1 MAPPA
6 PVGGT
11 NKETTTPM
19 PEPKV
24 QREQAGS
31 DVSRR
36 NFMQRSA
43 AATAATGAAFHI
55 ARPGALRSE
64 SPEKLTIGIV
74 GCGGRGTRG
83 VAEAIRGNPNYE
95 LHVMGDLFE
104 DQLERS
110 LRRLRDSEEFEPEV
124 RKQIQV
130 APENRFL
137 GYDAYKKVVDSGVDV
152 VFLHTPPGW
161 RPLHFEYAV
170 NANKH
175 VFAEKPL
182 ATDCMGAQK
191 VIRLAKESERKKLTV
206 MIGAQRRSQK
216 EYVES
221 VQRIQDGE
229 IGDIAATYANWI
241 SGPVIKGA
249 DFEAK
254 LDQTSLAWQQRA
266 WYSHVWICGDQ
277 IVEQHLH
284 NIDVINWVM
293 GDTHPVSVVAS
304 GGAVWRPREKLYGNI
319 YDHVYADFEYANGVR
334 MASHCRQYP
343 ERKVRRVN
351 ELVVGTRGR
360 STVRDLGTPSK
371 VSPYVQEHI
380 DMVASINGSGPYKNL
395 ALPVAYSTMTA
406 IMGRESAYAG
416 IEVTWEMA
424 MNSKQNLI
432 PDNPSLEGAH
442 DVPELPRPGEY
453 EFI

>member
-1 MAPPA
+1 
-6 PVGGT
+6 
-11 NKETTTPM
+11 M
-19 PEPKV
+19 PEQSTAAANSAP
-24 QREQAGS
+24 

-36 NFMQRSA
+36 NFMTGSAQTA
-43 AATAATGAAFHI
+43 AATAVGLQI
-55 ARPGALRSE
+55 VRPETLRGQAN
-64 SPEKLTIGIV
+64 EKLTIGIV

-83 VAEAIRGNPNYE
+83 VAEAIRGNPSYE
-95 LHVMGDLFE
+95 LTVMGDLFE

-110 LRRLRDSEEFEPEV
+110 LRRLRDSDEFEPEV
-124 RKQIQV
+124 KKQIQV
-130 APENRFL
+130 APENRYL

-161 RPLHFEYAV
+161 RPLHFEYAI
-170 NANKH
+170 NAGKH

-206 MIGAQRRSQK
+206 MIGAQRRCQK
-216 EYVES
+216 EYVDS
-221 VQRIQDGE
+221 VRRIQDGE
-229 IGDIAATYANWI
+229 IGDVVATYANWV

-249 DFEAK
+249 DFQEK
-254 LDQTSLAWQQRA
+254 LETDSLAWQQRA

-293 GDTHPVSVVAS
+293 GDTHPESVVAS
-304 GGAVWRPREKLYGNI
+304 GGAIWRPREKLYGNI
-319 YDHVYADFEYANGVR
+319 YDHVYADFVYANGVR
-334 MASHCRQYP
+334 MSSHCRQYP

-351 ELVVGTRGR
+351 ELVVGTHGR
-360 STVRDLGTPSK
+360 STVRDLGNPGK
-371 VSPYVQEHI
+371 NPYVQEHVE
-380 DMVASINGSGPYKNL
+380 MVASINGSGPYKNF

-416 IEVTWEMA
+416 IELTWDMV

-432 PDNPSLEGAH
+432 PDNPSLDGRF

-453 EFI
+453 EFV

>member
-1 MAPPA
+1 M
-6 PVGGT
+6 T
-11 NKETTTPM
+11 
-19 PEPKV
+19 EPTAAQPHTKQSV
-24 QREQAGS
+24 T
-31 DVSRR
+31 RR

-43 AATAATGAAFHI
+43 GTAAATAAGLQI
-55 ARPGALRSE
+55 VRPQALRGDDG
-64 SPEKLTIGIV
+64 EKLSIGIV

-110 LRRLRDSEEFEPEV
+110 LRRLRDSDEFPAEV
-124 RKQIQV
+124 KQQIKV
-130 APENRFL
+130 APENRYL

-161 RPLHFEYAV
+161 RPLHLEYAI

-182 ATDCMGAQK
+182 ATDMMGAQK
-191 VIRLAKESERKKLTV
+191 VIRLAKESEQKKLTV

-229 IGDIAATYANWI
+229 IGDVVATYANWI

-249 DFEAK
+249 DFQER
-254 LDQTSLAWQQRA
+254 LDQDSLAWQQRA

-284 NIDVINWVM
+284 NIDVINWVL

-319 YDHVYADFEYANGVR
+319 YDHVYADFEYADGVR
-334 MASHCRQYP
+334 MSSHCRQYP

-360 STVRDLGTPSK
+360 STVRDLGTPSQT
-371 VSPYVQEHI
+371 SPYVQEHI
-380 DMVASINGSGPYKNL
+380 DMIKSINGSGPYKNQAL
-395 ALPVAYSTMTA
+395 AVAYSTMTA

-416 IEVTWEMA
+416 IEVTWDMA

-432 PDNPSLEGAH
+432 PDNPSLDGKH

>member
-1 MAPPA
+1 
-6 PVGGT
+6 
-11 NKETTTPM
+11 M
-19 PEPKV
+19 PEQSTPAANSA
-24 QREQAGS
+24 Q

-36 NFMQRSA
+36 NFMTGSA
-43 AATAATGAAFHI
+43 QTATATAVGLQI
-55 ARPGALRSE
+55 VRPETLKGQAN
-64 SPEKLTIGIV
+64 EKLTIGIV

-83 VAEAIRGNPNYE
+83 VAEAIRGNPSYE
-95 LHVMGDLFE
+95 LAVMGDLFE

-110 LRRLRDSEEFEPEV
+110 LRRLRDSDEFEPEV
-124 RKQIQV
+124 KKQIQV
-130 APENRFL
+130 APENRYL

-161 RPLHFEYAV
+161 RPLHFEYAI
-170 NANKH
+170 NAGKH

-206 MIGAQRRSQK
+206 MIGAQRRCQK
-216 EYVES
+216 EYVDS
-221 VQRIQDGE
+221 VRRIQDGE
-229 IGDIAATYANWI
+229 IGDVVATYANWV

-249 DFEAK
+249 EFQEK
-254 LDQTSLAWQQRA
+254 LETDSLAWQQRA

-293 GDTHPVSVVAS
+293 GDTHPESVVAS
-304 GGAVWRPREKLYGNI
+304 GGAIWRPREKLYGNI
-319 YDHVYADFEYANGVR
+319 YDHVYADFVYANGVR
-334 MASHCRQYP
+334 MSSHCRQYP

-351 ELVVGTRGR
+351 ELVVGTHGR
-360 STVRDLGTPSK
+360 STVRDLGNPGK
-371 VSPYVQEHI
+371 NPYVQEHI
-380 DMVASINGSGPYKNL
+380 EMVASINGSGPYKNF

-416 IEVTWEMA
+416 IELTWDMV
-424 MNSKQNLI
+424 MNSKQNLM
-432 PDNPSLEGAH
+432 PDNPSLDGKF

-453 EFI
+453 EFV

>member
-1 MAPPA
+1 MPAQPTNATAPKA
-6 PVGGT
+6 
-11 NKETTTPM
+11 
-19 PEPKV
+19 
-24 QREQAGS
+24 

-36 NFMQRSA
+36 NFMTASSTA
-43 AATAATGAAFHI
+43 AAAAGLQI
-55 ARPGALRSE
+55 VRPETLKGDQN
-64 SPEKLTIGIV
+64 EKLTIGIV

-83 VAEAIRGNPNYE
+83 VAEAIRGNPAYE
-95 LHVMGDLFE
+95 LKVMGDLFE

-110 LRRLRDSEEFEPEV
+110 LRRLRDSDEFEPEV
-124 RKQIQV
+124 KKQIQV
-130 APENRFL
+130 APENRYL

-161 RPLHFEYAV
+161 RPLHFEYAI
-170 NANKH
+170 NAGKH

-191 VIRLAKESERKKLTV
+191 VIRLAKESEKKGLTV
-206 MIGAQRRSQK
+206 MVGAQRRSQQ
-216 EYVES
+216 EYVQS

-229 IGDIAATYANWI
+229 IGDIVATYANWV

-249 DFEAK
+249 DFEERLEEK
-254 LDQTSLAWQQRA
+254 SLAWQQRA
-266 WYSHVWICGDQ
+266 WYSYVWICGDQ

-284 NIDVINWVM
+284 NLDVINWVM
-293 GDTHPVSVVAS
+293 GDTHPERVVAS
-304 GGAVWRPREKLYGNI
+304 GGAVWRPRERLYGNI

-360 STVRDLGTPSK
+360 STVTDLGNKSK
-371 VSPYVQEHI
+371 TNQYVQEHI
-380 DMVASINGSGPYKNL
+380 DMVASINGSGPYMNRAL
-395 ALPVAYSTMTA
+395 AVAYSTMTA

-416 IEVTWEMA
+416 IEVTWDMV
-424 MNSKQNLI
+424 MNSKQNLM
-432 PDNPSLEGAH
+432 PDNPTLETEF
-442 DVPELPRPGEY
+442 DIPDLPRPGEY

>member
-1 MAPPA
+1 MVEQDSTPPA
-6 PVGGT
+6 LEADLT
-11 NKETTTPM
+11 
-19 PEPKV
+19 
-24 QREQAGS
+24 
-31 DVSRR
+31 RR
-36 NFMQRSA
+36 NFMKGSARTA
-43 AATAATGAAFHI
+43 AATAAGLQI
-55 ARPGALRSE
+55 VRPQTLRGDNH
-64 SPEKLTIGIV
+64 EKLSIGIV

-95 LHVMGDLFE
+95 LKAMGDLFE

-110 LRRLRDSEEFEPEV
+110 LRRLRDSDEFEPEV
-124 RKQIQV
+124 KKQIQV
-130 APENRFL
+130 APENRYL
-137 GYDAYKKVVDSGVDV
+137 GYDAYKKVIDSGVDV

-206 MIGAQRRSQK
+206 VIGAQRRYQK

-229 IGDIAATYANWI
+229 IGDVVATYANWI

-249 DFEAK
+249 DFADR
-254 LDQTSLAWQQRA
+254 LDQQSLAWQQRA

-334 MASHCRQYP
+334 MSSHCRQYP
-343 ERKVRRVN
+343 ERRVRRVN

-360 STVRDLGTPSK
+360 STVRDLGTPSQT
-371 VSPYVQEHI
+371 SPYVQEHI
-380 DMVASINGSGPYKNL
+380 DMVASINGTGPYKNQ

-416 IEVTWEMA
+416 IEVTWDMV

-432 PDNPSLEGAH
+432 PDSPSLEGMH
-442 DVPELPRPGEY
+442 EVPELPRPGEY

>member
-1 MAPPA
+1 
-6 PVGGT
+6 
-11 NKETTTPM
+11 M
-19 PEPKV
+19 PEQSTASANSAP
-24 QREQAGS
+24 

-36 NFMQRSA
+36 NFMTGSAQTA
-43 AATAATGAAFHI
+43 AATAVGLQI
-55 ARPGALRSE
+55 VRPETLRGQAN
-64 SPEKLTIGIV
+64 EKLTIGIV

-83 VAEAIRGNPNYE
+83 VAEAIRGNPSYE
-95 LHVMGDLFE
+95 LTVMGDLFE

-110 LRRLRDSEEFEPEV
+110 LRRLRDSDEFEPEV
-124 RKQIQV
+124 KKQIQV
-130 APENRFL
+130 APENRYL

-161 RPLHFEYAV
+161 RPLHFEYAI
-170 NANKH
+170 NAGKH

-206 MIGAQRRSQK
+206 MIGAQRRCQK
-216 EYVES
+216 EYVDS
-221 VQRIQDGE
+221 VRRIQDGE
-229 IGDIAATYANWI
+229 IGDVVATYANWV

-249 DFEAK
+249 DFQEK
-254 LDQTSLAWQQRA
+254 LETDSLAWQQRA

-293 GDTHPVSVVAS
+293 GDTHPESVVAS
-304 GGAVWRPREKLYGNI
+304 GGAIWRPREKLYGNI
-319 YDHVYADFEYANGVR
+319 YDHVYADFVYANGVR
-334 MASHCRQYP
+334 MSSHCRQYP

-351 ELVVGTRGR
+351 ELVVGTHGR
-360 STVRDLGTPSK
+360 STVRDLGNPGK
-371 VSPYVQEHI
+371 NPYVQEHVE
-380 DMVASINGSGPYKNL
+380 MVASINGSGPYKNF

-416 IEVTWEMA
+416 IELTWDMV

-432 PDNPSLEGAH
+432 PDNPSLDGKF

-453 EFI
+453 EFV

>member
-1 MAPPA
+1 
-6 PVGGT
+6 
-11 NKETTTPM
+11 M
-19 PEPKV
+19 PEESKSPA
-24 QREQAGS
+24 RPGAE
-31 DVSRR
+31 VSRR
-36 NFMQRSA
+36 GFMKGSASTA
-43 AATAATGAAFHI
+43 AATAAGFQIVRPETLRGQ
-55 ARPGALRSE
+55 AR
-64 SPEKLTIGIV
+64 EKLTIGIV

-83 VAEAIRGNPNYE
+83 VAEAIRGNPDYE
-95 LHVMGDLFE
+95 LKAMGDLFE

-110 LRRLRDSEEFEPEV
+110 LRRLRDSDEFEPEV
-124 RKQIQV
+124 KEKIQV

-137 GYDAYKKVVDSGVDV
+137 GYDAYKKVIDSGVDV

-161 RPLHFEYAV
+161 RPLHLEYAI

-206 MIGAQRRSQK
+206 MIGAQRRSQR

-229 IGDIAATYANWI
+229 IGDVVATYANWI
-241 SGPVIKGA
+241 SGPVVKGA
-249 DFEAK
+249 DFESR
-254 LDQTSLAWQQRA
+254 LDEDSLAWQQRA

-293 GDTHPVSVVAS
+293 GDTHPESVVAS
-304 GGAVWRPREKLYGNI
+304 GGAIWRPREKLYGNI
-319 YDHVYADFEYANGVR
+319 YDHVHADFVYANGVR
-334 MASHCRQYP
+334 MTSHCRQYP

-371 VSPYVQEHI
+371 TSPYVQEHT

-395 ALPVAYSTMTA
+395 ALAVAYSTMTA

-416 IEVTWEMA
+416 IELTWDMV

-432 PDNPSLEGAH
+432 PDNPSLDGAFN
-442 DVPELPRPGEY
+442 VPELPKPGEY

>member
-1 MAPPA
+1 
-6 PVGGT
+6 
-11 NKETTTPM
+11 M
-19 PEPKV
+19 PEQDSTPAASK
-24 QREQAGS
+24 A
-31 DVSRR
+31 DLTRR
-36 NFMQRSA
+36 NFMKGSANTA
-43 AATAATGAAFHI
+43 AATAVGLQI
-55 ARPGALRSE
+55 VRPQTLRGDNH
-64 SPEKLTIGIV
+64 EKLSIGIV

-95 LHVMGDLFE
+95 LKAMGDLFE

-110 LRRLRDSEEFEPEV
+110 LRRLRDSDEFEPEV
-124 RKQIQV
+124 KKQIQV
-130 APENRFL
+130 APENRYL
-137 GYDAYKKVVDSGVDV
+137 GYDAYKKVIDSGVDV

-191 VIRLAKESERKKLTV
+191 VIRLARETERKKLTV
-206 MIGAQRRSQK
+206 VIGAQRRYQK

-221 VQRIQDGE
+221 VQRIRDGE
-229 IGDIAATYANWI
+229 IGDVVATYANWI

-249 DFEAK
+249 DYADK
-254 LDQTSLAWQQRA
+254 LDQQSLAWQQRA

-334 MASHCRQYP
+334 MSSHCRQYP
-343 ERKVRRVN
+343 ERRVRRVN

-360 STVRDLGTPSK
+360 STVRDLGTPSQT
-371 VSPYVQEHI
+371 SPYVQEHI
-380 DMVASINGSGPYKNL
+380 DMVASINGTGPYKNQAL
-395 ALPVAYSTMTA
+395 AVAYSTMTA

-416 IEVTWEMA
+416 IEVTWDMV

-432 PDNPSLEGAH
+432 PENPSLEA
-442 DVPELPRPGEY
+442 RARSA
-453 EFI
+453 

>member
-1 MAPPA
+1 
-6 PVGGT
+6 
-11 NKETTTPM
+11 M
-19 PEPKV
+19 PEHTNSASP
-24 QREQAGS
+24 AAA

-36 NFMQRSA
+36 SFMRGSAGSA
-43 AATAATGAAFHI
+43 AAAAAGLQIASPRAARGAD
-55 ARPGALRSE
+55 
-64 SPEKLTIGIV
+64 PEKLTIGIV

-83 VAEAIRGNPNYE
+83 VAEAIRGNPGYE
-95 LHVMGDLFE
+95 LQVMGDLFE
-104 DQLERS
+104 DQLEGS
-110 LRRLRDSEEFEPEV
+110 LRRLRDSDEFEPEV
-124 RKQIQV
+124 KQQIKV
-130 APENRFL
+130 APENRYL

-161 RPLHFEYAV
+161 RPLHLEYAI
-170 NANKH
+170 NAGKH

-191 VIRLAKESERKKLTV
+191 VIRLAKESEAKKLTV
-206 MIGAQRRSQK
+206 MIGAQRRSQR
-216 EYVES
+216 EYVQS

-229 IGDIAATYANWI
+229 IGDIVATYANWV

-249 DFEAK
+249 DFQDRTEG
-254 LDQTSLAWQQRA
+254 DSLAWQQRA

-284 NIDVINWVM
+284 NLDVINWVM
-293 GDTHPVSVVAS
+293 GDTHPQSVVAS
-304 GGAVWRPREKLYGNI
+304 GGAIWRPRERLYGNI

-334 MASHCRQYP
+334 LSSHCRQYP

-360 STVRDLGTPSK
+360 STVRDLGTPSNT
-371 VSPYVQEHI
+371 SPYVQEHI
-380 DMVASINGSGPYKNL
+380 DMVASINGTGPYKNQ

-416 IEVTWEMA
+416 IEITWDMA

-432 PDNPSLEGAH
+432 PDNPSL
-442 DVPELPRPGEY
+442 DKSFDIPDLPRPGEY

>member
-1 MAPPA
+1 
-6 PVGGT
+6 
-11 NKETTTPM
+11 M
-19 PEPKV
+19 PEQSTAAATSAP
-24 QREQAGS
+24 

-36 NFMQRSA
+36 NFMTGSAQTA
-43 AATAATGAAFHI
+43 AATAVGLQI
-55 ARPGALRSE
+55 VRPETLRGQAN
-64 SPEKLTIGIV
+64 EKLTIGIV

-95 LHVMGDLFE
+95 LAVMGDLFE

-110 LRRLRDSEEFEPEV
+110 LRRLRDSDEFEPEV
-124 RKQIQV
+124 KKQIQV
-130 APENRFL
+130 APENRYL

-161 RPLHFEYAV
+161 RPLHFEYAI
-170 NANKH
+170 NAGKH

-191 VIRLAKESERKKLTV
+191 VIRLAKESERKNLTV
-206 MIGAQRRSQK
+206 MIGAQRRCQK
-216 EYVES
+216 EYVDS
-221 VQRIQDGE
+221 VRRIQDGE
-229 IGDIAATYANWI
+229 IGDVVATYANWV

-249 DFEAK
+249 DFQEK
-254 LDQTSLAWQQRA
+254 LETDSLAWQQRA

-293 GDTHPVSVVAS
+293 GDTHPESVVAS
-304 GGAVWRPREKLYGNI
+304 GGAIWRPREKLYGNI
-319 YDHVYADFEYANGVR
+319 YDHVYADFVYANGVR
-334 MASHCRQYP
+334 MSSHCRQYP

-351 ELVVGTRGR
+351 ELVVGTHGR
-360 STVRDLGTPSK
+360 STVRDLGNPGK
-371 VSPYVQEHI
+371 NPYVQEHI
-380 DMVASINGSGPYKNL
+380 EMVASINGSGPYKNF

-416 IEVTWEMA
+416 IELTWDMV

-432 PDNPSLEGAH
+432 PDNPSLDGKF

-453 EFI
+453 EFV

>member
-1 MAPPA
+1 
-6 PVGGT
+6 
-11 NKETTTPM
+11 M
-19 PEPKV
+19 PEPTISTKTPD
-24 QREQAGS
+24 A
-31 DVSRR
+31 DVTRR
-36 NFMQRSA
+36 NFMRGSAGTA
-43 AATAATGAAFHI
+43 AATAAGFQI
-55 ARPGALRSE
+55 VRPTTLRGQSK
-64 SPEKLTIGIV
+64 EKLSIGIV

-95 LHVMGDLFE
+95 LQVMGDLYE

-110 LRRLRDSEEFEPEV
+110 LRRLRDSDEFEPEV
-124 RKQIQV
+124 RNQIKV

-161 RPLHFEYAV
+161 RPLHLEYAI

-175 VFAEKPL
+175 IFAEKPL

-221 VQRIQDGE
+221 VQRIHDGE
-229 IGDIAATYANWI
+229 IGDVVATYANWI

-249 DFEAK
+249 DFAEK
-254 LDQTSLAWQQRA
+254 LDQNSLEWQQRA

-304 GGAVWRPREKLYGNI
+304 GGAIWRPREKLYGNI
-319 YDHVYADFEYANGVR
+319 YDHVHADFEYANGVR
-334 MASHCRQYP
+334 MTSHCRQYP

-351 ELVVGTRGR
+351 ELIVGTRGR
-360 STVRDLGTPSK
+360 STARDLGTPSK
-371 VSPYVQEHI
+371 TSPYVQEHI
-380 DMVASINGSGPYKNL
+380 DMMASINGTGPYKNQI
-395 ALPVAYSTMTA
+395 LPVAYSTMTA

-432 PDNPSLEGAH
+432 PGNPSLEGKH

>member
-1 MAPPA
+1 MTEPTPAAPHA
-6 PVGGT
+6 
-11 NKETTTPM
+11 KESVT
-19 PEPKV
+19 
-24 QREQAGS
+24 
-31 DVSRR
+31 RR

-43 AATAATGAAFHI
+43 GSAAATAAGLQI
-55 ARPGALRSE
+55 VRPQALRGDNH
-64 SPEKLTIGIV
+64 EKLSIGIV

-95 LHVMGDLFE
+95 LHAMGDLFE

-110 LRRLRDSEEFEPEV
+110 LRRLRDSDEFPAEV
-124 RKQIQV
+124 KQQIKV
-130 APENRFL
+130 APENRYL

-161 RPLHFEYAV
+161 RPLHLEYAI

-182 ATDCMGAQK
+182 ATDMMGAQK
-191 VIRLAKESERKKLTV
+191 VIRLAKESEQKKLTV

-229 IGDIAATYANWI
+229 IGDVVATYANWI

-249 DFEAK
+249 DFIER
-254 LDQTSLAWQQRA
+254 LDQESLAWQQRA

-284 NIDVINWVM
+284 NIDVINWVL

-334 MASHCRQYP
+334 MSSHCRQYP

-360 STVRDLGTPSK
+360 STVRDLGTPSQT
-371 VSPYVQEHI
+371 SPYVQEHI
-380 DMVASINGSGPYKNL
+380 DMVKSINGSGPYKNQAL
-395 ALPVAYSTMTA
+395 AVAYSTMTA

-416 IEVTWEMA
+416 IEVTWDMA

-432 PDNPSLEGAH
+432 PDNPSLDGKH

>member
-1 MAPPA
+1 MTEPTAAVPHA
-6 PVGGT
+6 
-11 NKETTTPM
+11 KESVT
-19 PEPKV
+19 
-24 QREQAGS
+24 
-31 DVSRR
+31 RR

-43 AATAATGAAFHI
+43 GTAAATAAGLQI
-55 ARPGALRSE
+55 VRPQALRGDDG
-64 SPEKLTIGIV
+64 EKLSIGIV

-110 LRRLRDSEEFEPEV
+110 LRRLRDSDEFPAEV
-124 RKQIQV
+124 KQQIKV
-130 APENRFL
+130 APENRYL

-161 RPLHFEYAV
+161 RPLHLEYAI

-182 ATDCMGAQK
+182 ATDMMGAQK
-191 VIRLAKESERKKLTV
+191 VIRLAKESEQKKLTV

-229 IGDIAATYANWI
+229 IGDVVATYANWI

-249 DFEAK
+249 DFQER
-254 LDQTSLAWQQRA
+254 LDQDSLAWQQRA

-284 NIDVINWVM
+284 NIDVINWVL

-319 YDHVYADFEYANGVR
+319 YDHVYADFEFANGVR
-334 MASHCRQYP
+334 MSSHCRQYP

-360 STVRDLGTPSK
+360 STVRDLGTPSQT
-371 VSPYVQEHI
+371 SPYVQEHI
-380 DMVASINGSGPYKNL
+380 DMIKSINGSGPYKNQAL
-395 ALPVAYSTMTA
+395 AVAYSTMTA

-416 IEVTWEMA
+416 IEVTWDMA

-432 PDNPSLEGAH
+432 PDNPSLDGKH

>member
-1 MAPPA
+1 
-6 PVGGT
+6 
-11 NKETTTPM
+11 M
-19 PEPKV
+19 PEQSTAAATSAP
-24 QREQAGS
+24 

-36 NFMQRSA
+36 NFMTGSAQTA
-43 AATAATGAAFHI
+43 AATAVGLQI
-55 ARPGALRSE
+55 VRPETLRGQAN
-64 SPEKLTIGIV
+64 EKLTIGIV

-95 LHVMGDLFE
+95 LAVMGDLFE

-110 LRRLRDSEEFEPEV
+110 LRRLRDSDEFEPEV
-124 RKQIQV
+124 KKQIQV
-130 APENRFL
+130 APENRYL

-161 RPLHFEYAV
+161 RPLHFEYAI
-170 NANKH
+170 NAGKH

-191 VIRLAKESERKKLTV
+191 VIRLAKESERKNLTV
-206 MIGAQRRSQK
+206 MIGAQRRCQK
-216 EYVES
+216 EYVDS
-221 VQRIQDGE
+221 VRRIQDGE
-229 IGDIAATYANWI
+229 IGDVVATYANWV

-249 DFEAK
+249 DFQEK
-254 LDQTSLAWQQRA
+254 LETDSLAWQQRA

-293 GDTHPVSVVAS
+293 GDTHPESVVAS
-304 GGAVWRPREKLYGNI
+304 GGAIWRPREKLYGNI
-319 YDHVYADFEYANGVR
+319 YDHVYADFVYANGVR
-334 MASHCRQYP
+334 MSSHCRQYP

-351 ELVVGTRGR
+351 ELVVGTHGR
-360 STVRDLGTPSK
+360 STVRDLGNPGK
-371 VSPYVQEHI
+371 NPYVQEHI
-380 DMVASINGSGPYKNL
+380 EMVASINGSGPYKNF

-416 IEVTWEMA
+416 IELTWDMV

-432 PDNPSLEGAH
+432 PDNPSLDGNF

-453 EFI
+453 EFV

>member
-1 MAPPA
+1 
-6 PVGGT
+6 
-11 NKETTTPM
+11 M
-19 PEPKV
+19 PEQSTPAANSA
-24 QREQAGS
+24 Q

-36 NFMQRSA
+36 NFMTGSAQTA
-43 AATAATGAAFHI
+43 AATAVGLQI
-55 ARPGALRSE
+55 VRPETLKGQAN
-64 SPEKLTIGIV
+64 EKLTIGIV

-83 VAEAIRGNPNYE
+83 VAEAIRGNPSYE
-95 LHVMGDLFE
+95 LAVMGDLFE

-110 LRRLRDSEEFEPEV
+110 LRRLRDSDEFEPEV
-124 RKQIQV
+124 KKQIQV
-130 APENRFL
+130 APENRYL

-161 RPLHFEYAV
+161 RPLHFEYAI
-170 NANKH
+170 NAGKH

-191 VIRLAKESERKKLTV
+191 VIRLAKESERKNLTV
-206 MIGAQRRSQK
+206 MIGAQRRCQK
-216 EYVES
+216 EYVDS
-221 VQRIQDGE
+221 VRRIQDGE
-229 IGDIAATYANWI
+229 IGDVVATYANWV

-249 DFEAK
+249 DFQEK
-254 LDQTSLAWQQRA
+254 LETDSLAWQQRA

-293 GDTHPVSVVAS
+293 GDTHPESVVAS
-304 GGAVWRPREKLYGNI
+304 GGAIWRPREKLYGNI
-319 YDHVYADFEYANGVR
+319 YDHVYADFVYANGVR

-351 ELVVGTRGR
+351 ELVVGTHGR
-360 STVRDLGTPSK
+360 STVKDLGNPGK
-371 VSPYVQEHI
+371 NPYVQEHI
-380 DMVASINGSGPYKNL
+380 EMVASINGSGPYKNF

-416 IEVTWEMA
+416 IELTWDMV
-424 MNSKQNLI
+424 MNSKQNLM
-432 PDNPSLEGAH
+432 PDNPSLDGKF

-453 EFI
+453 EFV

>member
-1 MAPPA
+1 MTEPTPVAPHTKDS
-6 PVGGT
+6 VT
-11 NKETTTPM
+11 
-19 PEPKV
+19 
-24 QREQAGS
+24 
-31 DVSRR
+31 RR

-43 AATAATGAAFHI
+43 GSAAATAAGLQI
-55 ARPGALRSE
+55 VRPQALRGDE
-64 SPEKLTIGIV
+64 NEKLSIGIV

-95 LHVMGDLFE
+95 LHAMGDLFE

-110 LRRLRDSEEFEPEV
+110 LRRLRDSDEFPAEV
-124 RKQIQV
+124 KQQIKV

-161 RPLHFEYAV
+161 RPLHLEYAI

-182 ATDCMGAQK
+182 ATDMTGAQK
-191 VIRLAKESERKKLTV
+191 VIRLAKESEQKKLTV

-229 IGDIAATYANWI
+229 IGDVVATYANWI

-249 DFEAK
+249 DFIER
-254 LDQTSLAWQQRA
+254 LDEESLAWQQRA

-284 NIDVINWVM
+284 NIDVINWVL

-334 MASHCRQYP
+334 MSSHCRQYP

-360 STVRDLGTPSK
+360 STVRDLGTPSQT
-371 VSPYVQEHI
+371 SPYVQEHI
-380 DMVASINGSGPYKNL
+380 DMVKSINGSGPYKNQAL
-395 ALPVAYSTMTA
+395 AVAYSTMTA

-416 IEVTWEMA
+416 IEVTWDMA

-432 PDNPSLEGAH
+432 PDNPSLDGKH

>member
-1 MAPPA
+1 
-6 PVGGT
+6 
-11 NKETTTPM
+11 M
-19 PEPKV
+19 PEQSTP
-24 QREQAGS
+24 AANS
-31 DVSRR
+31 APDVSRR
-36 NFMQRSA
+36 NFMTGSAQTA
-43 AATAATGAAFHI
+43 AATAVGLQI
-55 ARPGALRSE
+55 VRPETLKGQAN
-64 SPEKLTIGIV
+64 EKLTIGIV

-83 VAEAIRGNPNYE
+83 VAEAIRGNPSYE
-95 LHVMGDLFE
+95 LAVMGDLFE

-110 LRRLRDSEEFEPEV
+110 LRRLRDSDEFEPEV
-124 RKQIQV
+124 KKQIQV
-130 APENRFL
+130 APENRYL

-161 RPLHFEYAV
+161 RPLHFEYAID
-170 NANKH
+170 AGKH

-206 MIGAQRRSQK
+206 MIGAQRRCQK
-216 EYVES
+216 EYVDS
-221 VQRIQDGE
+221 VRRIQDGE
-229 IGDIAATYANWI
+229 IGDVVATYANWV

-249 DFEAK
+249 DFQEK
-254 LDQTSLAWQQRA
+254 LETESLAWQQRA

-293 GDTHPVSVVAS
+293 GDTHPESVVAS
-304 GGAVWRPREKLYGNI
+304 GGAIWRPREKLYGNI
-319 YDHVYADFEYANGVR
+319 YDHVYADFVYANGVR
-334 MASHCRQYP
+334 MSSHCRQYP

-351 ELVVGTRGR
+351 ELVVGTHGR
-360 STVRDLGTPSK
+360 STVRDLGNPGK
-371 VSPYVQEHI
+371 NPYVQEHI
-380 DMVASINGSGPYKNL
+380 EMVASINGSGPYKNF

-416 IEVTWEMA
+416 IELTWDMV

-432 PDNPSLEGAH
+432 PDNPSMDGKF

-453 EFI
+453 DFV

>member
-1 MAPPA
+1 
-6 PVGGT
+6 
-11 NKETTTPM
+11 M
-19 PEPKV
+19 PEQECTPPGP
-24 QREQAGS
+24 EA
-31 DVSRR
+31 DLTRR
-36 NFMQRSA
+36 NFMKGSARTA
-43 AATAATGAAFHI
+43 AATAAGFQVV
-55 ARPGALRSE
+55 RPQSLRGDNH
-64 SPEKLTIGIV
+64 EKLSIGIV

-95 LHVMGDLFE
+95 LKAMGDLFE

-110 LRRLRDSEEFEPEV
+110 LRRLRDSDEFEPEV
-124 RKQIQV
+124 KKQIQV
-130 APENRFL
+130 APENRYL
-137 GYDAYKKVVDSGVDV
+137 GYDAYKKVIDSGVDV

-191 VIRLAKESERKKLTV
+191 VIRLAKQSEQKKLTV
-206 MIGAQRRSQK
+206 VIGAQRRYQK

-221 VQRIQDGE
+221 VQRIRDGE
-229 IGDIAATYANWI
+229 IGDVVATYANWI

-249 DFEAK
+249 DYADK
-254 LDQTSLAWQQRA
+254 LDQQSLAWQQRA

-334 MASHCRQYP
+334 MSSHCRQYP
-343 ERKVRRVN
+343 ERRVRRVN

-360 STVRDLGTPSK
+360 STVRDLGTPSQT
-371 VSPYVQEHI
+371 SPYVQEHI
-380 DMVASINGSGPYKNL
+380 DMVASINGTGPYKNEAL
-395 ALPVAYSTMTA
+395 AVAYSTMTA

-416 IEVTWEMA
+416 IEVTWDMV

-432 PDNPSLEGAH
+432 PDNPSLEGEH
-442 DVPELPRPGEY
+442 EVPELPRPGEY

>member
-1 MAPPA
+1 MSQETVSEPA
-6 PVGGT
+6 PA
-11 NKETTTPM
+11 
-19 PEPKV
+19 
-24 QREQAGS
+24 R
-31 DVSRR
+31 DVTRR
-36 NFMQRSA
+36 NFMKGSAETA
-43 AATAATGAAFHI
+43 AATAAGFQI
-55 ARPGALRSE
+55 VRPATLRGDSH
-64 SPEKLTIGIV
+64 EKLTIGIV

-104 DQLERS
+104 DELERS
-110 LRRLRDSEEFEPEV
+110 LRRLRDSDEFEPEV

-130 APENRFL
+130 APENRYL

-161 RPLHFEYAV
+161 RPLHLEYAV

-191 VIRLAKESERKKLTV
+191 VIRLAKESEQKKLTV
-206 MIGAQRRSQK
+206 MIGAQRRSQQ

-229 IGDIAATYANWI
+229 IGDVVATYANWI

-249 DFEAK
+249 DFQDQ
-254 LDQTSLAWQQRA
+254 LDQESLAWQQRA

-293 GDTHPVSVVAS
+293 GDTHPARVVAS

-319 YDHVYADFEYANGVR
+319 YDHVFADFEYANGVR
-334 MASHCRQYP
+334 MSSHCRQYP

-380 DMVASINGSGPYKNL
+380 DMVASINGTGPYRNQ

-432 PDNPSLEGAH
+432 PDDPSLEGQH
-442 DVPELPRPGEY
+442 EVPELPRPGEY

>member
-1 MAPPA
+1 MEPLKQ
-6 PVGGT
+6 
-11 NKETTTPM
+11 NKEVT
-19 PEPKV
+19 
-24 QREQAGS
+24 
-31 DVSRR
+31 RR
-36 NFMQRSA
+36 NFVSGSTGTA
-43 AATAATGAAFHI
+43 AAAAGFQI
-55 ARPGALRSE
+55 IRPEVLRGQVK
-64 SPEKLTIGIV
+64 EKMTLGLV

-83 VAEAIRGNPNYE
+83 VAEAVRGNPNYE
-95 LHVMGDLFE
+95 LKAMGDIFE
-104 DQLERS
+104 DQLEQS
-110 LRRLRDSEEFEPEV
+110 LRRLRDSDEFAPEI

-130 APENRFL
+130 APENRYIGF
-137 GYDAYKKVVDSGVDV
+137 DAYKKVIDSGVDI

-170 NANKH
+170 NAGKH
-175 VFAEKPL
+175 IFAEKPL

-191 VIRLAKESERKKLTV
+191 MIRLAKESEAKKLTV

-221 VQRIQDGE
+221 VKRIQDGE
-229 IGDIAATYANWI
+229 IGDITAAYANWI

-249 DFEAK
+249 DFEQK
-254 LDQTSLAWQQRA
+254 LEAETLAWQQRA

-304 GGAVWRPREKLYGNI
+304 GGAIWRPQEKLYGNI
-319 YDHVYADFEYANGVR
+319 YDHIYADFVYANGVR

-360 STVRDLGTPSK
+360 STVRDLGTPVEISRYA
-371 VSPYVQEHI
+371 YVQEHI
-380 DMVASINGSGPYKNL
+380 DMLASIQGTGPYQNRAL
-395 ALPVAYSTMTA
+395 AVAYSTMTA
-406 IMGRESAYAG
+406 IMGRESAYSG
-416 IEVTWEMA
+416 QEITWDMA

-432 PDNPSLEGAH
+432 PDNPSLNKKFEI
-442 DVPELPRPGEY
+442 PPLPRPGEY

>member
-1 MAPPA
+1 
-6 PVGGT
+6 
-11 NKETTTPM
+11 M
-19 PEPKV
+19 PEQSTAAVTP
-24 QREQAGS
+24 EG
-31 DVSRR
+31 DVTRR
-36 NFMQRSA
+36 NFMTGSTGTA
-43 AATAATGAAFHI
+43 AATAVGLQI
-55 ARPGALRSE
+55 VRPETLRGDNH
-64 SPEKLTIGIV
+64 EKLTIGIV

-83 VAEAIRGNPNYE
+83 IAEAIRGNPNYE
-95 LHVMGDLFE
+95 LQVMGDLFE

-110 LRRLRDSEEFEPEV
+110 LRRLRDSDEFEPEV
-124 RKQIQV
+124 KKQIKV
-130 APENRFL
+130 APENRYL

-161 RPLHFEYAV
+161 RPLHFEYAI
-170 NANKH
+170 NAGKH

-216 EYVES
+216 EYVDS
-221 VQRIQDGE
+221 VRRIQDGE
-229 IGDIAATYANWI
+229 IGDVVATYANWI

-249 DFEAK
+249 DFQEKLEA
-254 LDQTSLAWQQRA
+254 DSLAWQQRA

-293 GDTHPVSVVAS
+293 GDTHPESVVAS
-304 GGAVWRPREKLYGNI
+304 GGAIWRPREKLYGNI
-319 YDHVYADFEYANGVR
+319 YDHVYADFVYANGVR
-334 MASHCRQYP
+334 MSSHCRQYP

-351 ELVVGTRGR
+351 ELVVGTHGR
-360 STVRDLGTPSK
+360 STVRDLGTPGK
-371 VSPYVQEHI
+371 NPYVQEHI

-416 IEVTWEMA
+416 IEVTWDMA

-432 PDNPSLEGAH
+432 PDTPSLDGKH

-453 EFI
+453 EFV

>member
-1 MAPPA
+1 
-6 PVGGT
+6 
-11 NKETTTPM
+11 M
-19 PEPKV
+19 PEQSTVAATSAP
-24 QREQAGS
+24 

-36 NFMQRSA
+36 NFMTGSA
-43 AATAATGAAFHI
+43 QTAAVTAVGLQI
-55 ARPGALRSE
+55 VRPETLRGQAN
-64 SPEKLTIGIV
+64 EKLTIGIV

-95 LHVMGDLFE
+95 LAVMGDLFE

-110 LRRLRDSEEFEPEV
+110 LRRLRDSDEFEPEV
-124 RKQIQV
+124 KKQIQV
-130 APENRFL
+130 APENRYL

-161 RPLHFEYAV
+161 RPLHFEYAI
-170 NANKH
+170 NAGKH

-206 MIGAQRRSQK
+206 MIGAQRRCQK
-216 EYVES
+216 EYVDS
-221 VQRIQDGE
+221 VRRIQDGE
-229 IGDIAATYANWI
+229 IGDVVATYANWV

-249 DFEAK
+249 DFQEK
-254 LDQTSLAWQQRA
+254 LETDSLAWQQRA

-293 GDTHPVSVVAS
+293 GDTHPESVVAS
-304 GGAVWRPREKLYGNI
+304 GGAIWRPREKLYGNI
-319 YDHVYADFEYANGVR
+319 YDHVYADFVYANGVR
-334 MASHCRQYP
+334 MSSHCRQYP

-351 ELVVGTRGR
+351 ELVVGTHGR
-360 STVRDLGTPSK
+360 STVRDLGNPGK
-371 VSPYVQEHI
+371 NPYVQEHI
-380 DMVASINGSGPYKNL
+380 EMVASINGSGPYKNF

-416 IEVTWEMA
+416 IELTWDMV

-432 PDNPSLEGAH
+432 PDNPSLDGNF
-442 DVPELPRPGEY
+442 DIPELPRPGEY
-453 EFI
+453 EFV

>member
-1 MAPPA
+1 MRARMQ
-6 PVGGT
+6 GI
-11 NKETTTPM
+11 KLM
-19 PEPKV
+19 PEQSTAAANSAP
-24 QREQAGS
+24 

-36 NFMQRSA
+36 NFMTGSAQTA
-43 AATAATGAAFHI
+43 AATAVGLQI
-55 ARPGALRSE
+55 VRPETLRGQAN
-64 SPEKLTIGIV
+64 EKLTIGIV

-83 VAEAIRGNPNYE
+83 VAEAIRGNPSYE
-95 LHVMGDLFE
+95 LTVMGDLFE

-110 LRRLRDSEEFEPEV
+110 LRRLRDSDEFEPEV
-124 RKQIQV
+124 KKQIQV
-130 APENRFL
+130 APENRYL

-161 RPLHFEYAV
+161 RPLHFEYAI
-170 NANKH
+170 NAGKH

-206 MIGAQRRSQK
+206 MIGAQRRCQK
-216 EYVES
+216 EYVDS
-221 VQRIQDGE
+221 VRRIQDGE
-229 IGDIAATYANWI
+229 IGDVVATYANWV

-249 DFEAK
+249 DFQEK
-254 LDQTSLAWQQRA
+254 LETDSLAWQQRA

-293 GDTHPVSVVAS
+293 GDTHPESVVAS
-304 GGAVWRPREKLYGNI
+304 GGAIWRPREKLYGNI
-319 YDHVYADFEYANGVR
+319 YDHVYADFVYANGVR
-334 MASHCRQYP
+334 MSSHCRQYP

-351 ELVVGTRGR
+351 ELVVGTHGR
-360 STVRDLGTPSK
+360 STVRDLGNPGK
-371 VSPYVQEHI
+371 NPYVQEHI
-380 DMVASINGSGPYKNL
+380 EMVASINGSGPYKNF

-416 IEVTWEMA
+416 IELTWDMV

-432 PDNPSLEGAH
+432 PDNPSLDGNF

-453 EFI
+453 EFV